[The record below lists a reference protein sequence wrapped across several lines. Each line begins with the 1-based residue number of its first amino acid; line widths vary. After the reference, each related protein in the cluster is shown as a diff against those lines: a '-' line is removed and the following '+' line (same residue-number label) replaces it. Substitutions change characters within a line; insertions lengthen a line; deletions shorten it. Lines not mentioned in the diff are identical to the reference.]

1 MAAAS
6 NGRAARLAAF
16 RPAASITCF
25 LRLPGSAGQ
34 AWFRR
39 TEPNVKGDEGK
50 SKVQVE
56 KQQTVANLVNGFTA
70 LSVVRALLLGVTGHP
85 QVRISHLN
93 LPSLFMK
100 RLYNDD
106 AFVPSNRPSPIFW
119 GRLPRM
125 LRDPVFFY
133 SPVRL
138 HLYSPK
144 RQTSF

>member
-16 RPAASITCF
+16 RPAAGISCF
-25 LRLPGSAGQ
+25 LRLPGSAAQ

-39 TEPNVKGDEGK
+39 TEPNVKVDEGK
-50 SKVQVE
+50 FKVQVE
-56 KQQTVANLVNGFTA
+56 KQQTVAKPVNGFTA
-70 LSVVRALLLGVTGHP
+70 LSVVCALLLGVAGPP

-106 AFVPSNRPSPIFW
+106 AFVPSNRQSPISW
-119 GRLPRM
+119 CLIPGIIPRI
-125 LRDPVFFY
+125 LRYQVYFH
-133 SPVRL
+133 S
-138 HLYSPK
+138 S
-144 RQTSF
+144 